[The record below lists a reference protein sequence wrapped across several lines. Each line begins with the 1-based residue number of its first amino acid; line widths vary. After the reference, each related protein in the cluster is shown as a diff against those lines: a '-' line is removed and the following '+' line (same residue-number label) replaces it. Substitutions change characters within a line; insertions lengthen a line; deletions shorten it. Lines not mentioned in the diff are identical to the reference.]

1 MTLVPRILTGVL
13 LAAAA
18 VCSHA
23 ALVYSSASAFLN
35 NVQPG
40 AYTETF
46 TGVADA
52 NTNTQSFSGGYG
64 NGYSFTASVA
74 SGQQFYFGADSL
86 STNDPNTAITLTFTG
101 NTVTA
106 IGGNFFNI
114 NQSDAFTAAVVSIL
128 LSDGTSA
135 VFNSSTFANSYV
147 GFTSHSAI
155 SSITFQGGSGAG
167 LFATI
172 DNLTI
177 GASVPEPASLALV
190 AVAFAGLA
198 GSRRRK
204 AA

>member
-1 MTLVPRILTGVL
+1 MTLIPRLVTGAL

-23 ALVYSSASAFLN
+23 AIVYSSASAFLN

-46 TGVADA
+46 TGVVDDS
-52 NTNTQSFSGGYG
+52 TNTQSFSGGYG
-64 NGYSFTASVA
+64 YSFTASVP
-74 SGQQFYFGADSL
+74 SGQQFYFAADAL

-114 NQSDAFTAAVVSIL
+114 NQSDAFAAAVVSIL
-128 LSDGTSA
+128 LSDGTST

-167 LFATI
+167 LFAAI
-172 DNLTI
+172 DNLTV
-177 GASVPEPASLALV
+177 GAALPEPASLALV

-204 AA
+204 TG